1 MKAIKMSNTE
11 PINLLIV
18 DDNKNN
24 LFTLHTLIKEYLEV
38 HILEADSGEM
48 ALKIVA
54 TQQIDLIILDVQ
66 MPDMDGFETAEII
79 HSVTK
84 TKHIPIVFL
93 TAAYKSE
100 EFQQQ
105 GFAVGAADY
114 LTKPIDTCQLINRIK
129 TYIRF
134 IEQDR
139 LHKKDLERKIQKRTA
154 ELLEAYEG
162 LEQRVAERTTE
173 LAIAKEKAEQ
183 AKLIA
188 EKANHAKSQFIANMS
203 HELRTPLN
211 GILGYAQILN
221 HDENL
226 KPRQKEAINVIH
238 SSGEYLLT
246 LISDILDMSKIEAD
260 HIELYPTDFH
270 FGDFLQSVVNLF
282 KMRAKQKGISFIY
295 EKLSHLPTGVHAD
308 EKRLRQILINLL
320 SNAIK
325 FTEKGCVSFKVGYH
339 NSKIRF
345 LVEDTGVGIATEEL
359 DNIFQPF
366 RQVGEQNLR
375 AEGTG
380 LGLSITKNLA
390 EIMGGKLHVNSTLG
404 KGSAF
409 WMTLDLLEIS
419 DLVKSGKADEQNIVG
434 FHGQLRHIFVVDD
447 NEANRAVLIN
457 QLAPL
462 GFEITEAVDGQDCV
476 NKACEYCPDLI
487 LMDLVMP
494 IMDGFE
500 AIRQIRRLPE
510 LKDVIIITASASV
523 LDCRKQQSRQA
534 DCDDFIAKPIYTEEL
549 FKLLEK
555 YLGLTWIYDTE
566 EVVAEKPGVEI
577 IEQPALPFIGPS
589 QEQAAILFDLG
600 MRGDLDSI
608 VERLDEFEQLDQ
620 RLTPFAN
627 QIRELAK
634 NFEEE
639 KICDLIEQYVVK

>member
-1 MKAIKMSNTE
+1 V
-11 PINLLIV
+11 LIV

-24 LFTLHTLIKEYLEV
+24 LFTLHTLIQEYLDV
-38 HILEADSGEM
+38 HILEAYSGEK
-48 ALKIVA
+48 ALKIVV
-54 TQQIDLIILDVQ
+54 TKPVDLIILDVQ
-66 MPDMDGFETAEII
+66 MPEMDGFKTAEFIC
-79 HSVTK
+79 SFKK

-105 GFAVGAADY
+105 GFAIGAVDY
-114 LTKPIDTCQLINRIK
+114 LTKPIEPYQLINRIK

-139 LHKKDLERKIQKRTA
+139 QHKKELERKVQKRTA
-154 ELLEAYEG
+154 ELLEAHDD
-162 LEQRVAERTTE
+162 LERRVEERTAE

-183 AKLIA
+183 AQAIA
-188 EKANHAKSQFIANMS
+188 EKANHAKSKFIANMS

-226 KPRQKEAINVIH
+226 NPIQKEAISVIH

-260 HIELYPTDFH
+260 RIELCPSDFH
-270 FGDFLQSVVNLF
+270 FGDFLQSVVDLF

-320 SNAIK
+320 NNAIK

-339 NSKIRF
+339 NGKLRF
-345 LVEDTGVGIATEEL
+345 LVEDTGVGIATKEL
-359 DNIFQPF
+359 DQIFQPF
-366 RQVGEQNLR
+366 LQVGDKNLR

-380 LGLSITKNLA
+380 LGLSITKKLV

-409 WMTLDLLEIS
+409 WMTLDLLEVS

-434 FHGQLRHIFVVDD
+434 YHGQSRHILVADD
-447 NEANRAVLIN
+447 KEANRAVLIN

-487 LMDLVMP
+487 LIDLVMP

-500 AIRQIRRLPE
+500 ASRQIRRMPD
-510 LKDVIIITASASV
+510 LKEVIILMASASV
-523 LDCRKQQSRQA
+523 FDCHKQQSMEA
-534 DCDDFIAKPIYTEEL
+534 CCNDFIAKPIYAEEL

-566 EVVAEKPGVEI
+566 EVGTSKPGVEI
-577 IEQPALPFIGPS
+577 IEQAEDARPLVGLS

-600 MRGDLDSI
+600 MKGDLDSI
-608 VERLDEFEQLDQ
+608 VERLDEFEQMDQ